1 MIANG
6 KWSAL
11 AGQAVSYDPDTDQL
25 RSAQPEQVSY
35 VLPDRL
41 VVADVRPILGGLFSD
56 NIVLGLG
63 VLLLLMSLLGL
74 STHALIR
81 RMGAR

>member
-11 AGQAVSYDPDTDQL
+11 AGEAVSFDPDTDQL
-25 RSAQPEQVSY
+25 RSVQPLRVSY
-35 VLPDRL
+35 VLPDHL
-41 VVADVRPILGGLFSD
+41 VIADVRPILGGLFSD
-56 NIVLGLG
+56 NIALSLIVLM
-63 VLLLLMSLLGL
+63 LLMSMLGL